1 CRPRT
6 DVRVRHS
13 DRPEPPRRRPSSA
26 QCNMDRVD
34 ARYRLAPMHEAR
46 TRDERVK
53 RGDLASAVRDAL
65 TLATGVDASARQV
78 ARYRTQIAAAHAHR
92 DQLLERGATVATL
105 ARLDRYV
112 LRLRHALDA
121 ARGEQ
126 LRAEA
131 RHRGQL
137 AAVDQ
142 ARGRLLLAR
151 ADREIIERHFATWRA
166 ERRKLAERRDD

>member
-1 CRPRT
+1 MR
-6 DVRVRHS
+6 
-13 DRPEPPRRRPSSA
+13 
-26 QCNMDRVD
+26 
-34 ARYRLAPMHEAR
+34 EAR
-46 TRDERVK
+46 TRDELVK

-65 TLATGVDASARQV
+65 TLATGVDATVGQV
-78 ARYRTQIAAAHAHR
+78 ARYRAQIAAAGAHR
-92 DQLLERGATVATL
+92 DRFLDRGATVATL

-112 LRLRHALDA
+112 SRLRHALDA

-137 AAVDQ
+137 EAVDQ

-151 ADREIIERHFATWRA
+151 ADREVIERHFATWRT
-166 ERRKLAERRDD
+166 ERRKLAERRED